1 MSVQLEDFSLST
13 ENKKSSGTIQKVGLV
28 GCGSMGQEITR
39 LISQF
44 GIDVV
49 FIDLTTERVEE
60 VMQRIDEQLD
70 DVISHWGMTPSEKKL
85 ILSRIKG
92 STNFEDLGDCNIIIE
107 TTNTKKPG
115 TNLHNRKEVF
125 RKVEEV
131 VSEDTIITSNTATLM
146 ISDLAE
152 VLKVPQRA
160 AGLHFI
166 APVADAKF
174 VEVVRCVRTSDK
186 TFDMLQKFVRMI
198 GKKPVQVNE
207 SPGNVSTRMIVPFIN
222 EACEILMEG
231 VASVEQIDVIMREAT
246 GHHMGPFE
254 MADRIGLDKVLKW
267 MNNLFSEFGS
277 LKYKPSPL
285 LKRMVRA
292 NLNGKRTGEGF
303 YVWDGDK
310 KVIKQGSINTLG
322 R

>member
-1 MSVQLEDFSLST
+1 MSLTLDEFSLSKDS
-13 ENKKSSGTIQKVGLV
+13 KKTSGTIQKAGVV
-28 GCGSMGQEITR
+28 GCGTMGQDIAR
-39 LISQF
+39 RISQY
-44 GIDVV
+44 GIDVIFV
-49 FIDLTTERVEE
+49 DLTTERVKE
-60 VMQRIDEQLD
+60 VMLRIEEQLD

-92 STNFEDLGDCNIIIE
+92 STDYADLKDCDIIIE

-115 TNLHNRKEVF
+115 TNIENRKEVF

-131 VSEDTIITSNTATLM
+131 VSEKTVITSNTATLM

-152 VLKVPQRA
+152 GLKFPSRA

-166 APVADAKF
+166 APVSDGKH
-174 VEVVRCVRTSDK
+174 VEVVRCVRTSDE
-186 TFDMLQKFVRMI
+186 TFEILMKFVRMI
-198 GKKPVQVNE
+198 GKSPVQVNE
-207 SPGNVSTRMIVPFIN
+207 SPGNVSTRMMVPYVN

-231 VASVEQIDVIMREAT
+231 VAGVEDIDQIMKEST
-246 GHHMGPFE
+246 GHHLGPFE

-267 MNNLFSEFGS
+267 MNNLFNEFGA

-303 YVWDGDK
+303 YRWDGDK
-310 KVIKQGSINTLG
+310 KITKKGSINTLG